1 MWDSAQ
7 VATTAK
13 GMGGQGPAVAMVLGS
28 CTSLQVGAAIA
39 VPVMGEVGSWLTTAV
54 RLLFASAILIAVT
67 RPQLRSWNRGQW
79 RRILFYGLSLGGMNG
94 SFYAAIDRIPL
105 AIAVTIEFLGPLVL
119 AAVLSRRVRDFCWVL
134 VAAVAIAVLG
144 LADSPSGPLDPVGV
158 AFAFVSAL
166 FWALYILAGKAVAT
180 KVRGQ
185 APLAIAMLIGGAI
198 MVPLAA
204 PSLSNL
210 TSRPKLLLPLVG
222 VALLSSVIP
231 YSLELAAM
239 RQLPARVF
247 GVLLSLEPVVA
258 GIFGWLLLGQH
269 LALIQVPAMIA
280 VLAASIAT
288 TLSSPAP
295 QPPEVVP
302 PAAT

>member
-1 MWDSAQ
+1 
-7 VATTAK
+7 
-13 GMGGQGPAVAMVLGS
+13 MVLGS

-54 RLLFASAILIAVT
+54 RLLLAAVVLIIAT
-67 RPQLRSWNRGQW
+67 RPRLGAWDKDQW
-79 RRILFYGLSLGGMNG
+79 RRIIFYGVALGGMNG
-94 SFYAAIDRIPL
+94 TFYAAIDRIPL

-119 AAVLSRRVRDFCWVL
+119 AAVLSRRARDIAWVV
-134 VAAVAIAVLG
+134 VAAAAIAVLG
-144 LADSPSGPLDPVGV
+144 FAKSPESSSAAGSGLDPIGV
-158 AFAFVSAL
+158 MFAFISAG
-166 FWALYILAGKAVAT
+166 FWALYILAGKSVAGHV
-180 KVRGQ
+180 KGQ
-185 APLAIAMLIGGAI
+185 APLAIAMLVGGTL

-204 PSLSNL
+204 PSVGLL
-210 TSRPKLLLPLVG
+210 AAHPALLLSLVG

-239 RQLPARVF
+239 RRLPARVF

-269 LALIQVPAMIA
+269 LSAVQIPAMIA

-288 TLSSPAP
+288 TQSSR
-295 QPPEVVP
+295 
-302 PAAT
+302 